1 MSSSSTSGSNARSR
15 RLRPGPSDVPSPG
28 EEEASRASIP
38 ERLLAL
44 AMEAIEQGGEVAV
57 RVADIAKDAETAITS
72 IYHYFG
78 SRDGLVEAAQI
89 ERIVRSYREGTEE
102 FRRGFEQCRS
112 RAEFRAFVLGA
123 VRGYGAVDRASMRLA
138 RAHAVGAAFGRPRLA
153 KRVGEFLD
161 RIDADRATVLAEAQ
175 RRGWMRDD
183 IDPLAA
189 SQWFATLV
197 FGRVLGDLEREA
209 WDPEAWLDVTI
220 RAVNALLFG
229 DATGPGAK
237 VATRARASKGEPP
250 PAGGRGPEKAGG
262 RRSPRTPKPGAG
274 APGRRKSAAPRR

>member
-1 MSSSSTSGSNARSR
+1 
-15 RLRPGPSDVPSPG
+15 
-28 EEEASRASIP
+28 
-38 ERLLAL
+38 
-44 AMEAIEQGGEVAV
+44 MEAIEQGGEVAV

-197 FGRVLGDLEREA
+197 FGRVLGDLERQD
-209 WDPEAWLDVTI
+209 WDPARWIEVTI
-220 RAVNALLFG
+220 DMTAFRLFG
-229 DATGPGAK
+229 DGAAP
-237 VATRARASKGEPP
+237 VAKAVPRGRGAGGGDSRARRAEAETEGRASRRRPNPTGST
-250 PAGGRGPEKAGG
+250 ARG
-262 RRSPRTPKPGAG
+262 RRAATPAHS
-274 APGRRKSAAPRR
+274 R